1 LSVVELG
8 AGTHAGEEDAARRAK
23 LRRILVWLWLM
34 CLVLGAAGFAFTRW
48 LATLPPGTLKTH

>member
-1 LSVVELG
+1 LS
-8 AGTHAGEEDAARRAK
+8 AGEQDADRSVGEEDAARRAR

-48 LATLPPGTLKTH
+48 MASLPPGTLKAH